1 MIQYK
6 HENLKKLQ
14 DLTGTFLKS
23 AKIDM
28 KSEIE
33 NLRSVLRFHEYRYY
47 VQTDPLISDFEYDT
61 LYKKLEQFEKEKN
74 NLMKQALAENRQRVL
89 IKFLESLKAKA
100 KVKINNAFL
109 EES

>member
-1 MIQYK
+1 M
-6 HENLKKLQ
+6 
-14 DLTGTFLKS
+14 
-23 AKIDM
+23 
-28 KSEIE
+28 
-33 NLRSVLRFHEYRYY
+33 
-47 VQTDPLISDFEYDT
+47 
-61 LYKKLEQFEKEKN
+61 EQFEKEKN